1 MKYRYFIIRIV
12 IMWFTKYFFRDK
24 IVIVLEIVYFRS
36 FFDKNN
42 EEVEELVS
50 DFLEGISYRN
60 RN

>member
-1 MKYRYFIIRIV
+1 MKI
-12 IMWFTKYFFRDK
+12 FFRDK

-50 DFLEGISYRN
+50 DFLECISYRN